1 MPGWCIVWD
10 IMCCG
15 LSSISGYLCAGLVN
29 GLEFEMIYKK
39 FAIEIGRCLDVNY
52 IEFCKMVDMFA
63 QNRWDDPTGKVALQR
78 KAFLCQQQCSSTFH
92 RHGSFIQYC
101 YCSICIKLRCFFVCI
116 LQYLEYQLYATVVGN
131 E

>member
-39 FAIEIGRCLDVNY
+39 FAIEIERHLDVYY
-52 IEFCKMVDMFA
+52 IEFCKMVDKFA
-63 QNRWDDPTGKVALQR
+63 QNRLDDPTGKVALQR
-78 KAFLCQQQCSSTFH
+78 SCHVSEVTMFLNIPQTWIIHSV
-92 RHGSFIQYC
+92 
-101 YCSICIKLRCFFVCI
+101 L
-116 LQYLEYQLYATVVGN
+116 LL
-131 E
+131 

>member
-39 FAIEIGRCLDVNY
+39 FAIEIGRRLDVNY
-52 IEFCKMVDMFA
+52 IGFCKMVDKFA
-63 QNRWDDPTGKVALQR
+63 QNRWDDPTGKVSLQR
-78 KAFLCQQQCSSTFH
+78 SFLVSEVTMFLNIPQTF
-92 RHGSFIQYC
+92 
-101 YCSICIKLRCFFVCI
+101 SIV
-116 LQYLEYQLYATVVGN
+116 TVAYV
-131 E
+131 